1 LEEAVKK
8 ACMESRQSGKSVA
21 TELSTMIS
29 PMVAELQ
36 KIVLSETASI
46 DEKLQAAALAQK
58 ILSKAVLAEIST
70 GKTAATRAH
79 IGLQK
84 DLLTQRRKEQSDKRA
99 KRQAKVAQKLAETEQ
114 QLGGLD
120 GIITN

>member
-1 LEEAVKK
+1 
-8 ACMESRQSGKSVA
+8 
-21 TELSTMIS
+21 MIS
-29 PMVAELQ
+29 PMVEALQ
-36 KIVLSETASI
+36 KIVLSETASTE
-46 DEKLQAAALAQK
+46 EKLSAASLAQK

-99 KRQAKVAQKLAETEQ
+99 KRAAQVAEQLRQAERE
-114 QLGGLD
+114 LGLEGK
-120 GIITN
+120 